1 MLRKPLLSSDE
12 KEDSSKKNNE
22 FLSSLISRG
31 GWNSFGSCLLFSC
44 YFSSIQSEDSTSFFM
59 IIGCSIILICHALW
73 YIFQNRSQDNIFSKT
88 LNIWHNSFS
97 IVSEISLFFLFC
109 RSKIPES
116 DRSNTISHEY
126 SYSPI
131 IFSFC
136 FIIPKILGQDK
147 KKTNT
152 IYYYKIF
159 LIIINLSRYIY
170 IILLLLSQ
178 KSNFNN
184 KNMDIL
190 SSSTIFVI
198 LILSYSIPTPSSSS
212 EKKLT
217 NITKVI
223 IILAFIKCFL
233 IIIGIYFFNISSS
246 RSKQASK
253 IEFQQL
259 TMDSDFNFISN
270 IIMKISTLLSI
281 CCWSISSSSLLQDI
295 KNERERVNMNEIKI
309 AFNIFFIVL
318 GCISISEE
326 NISKHSNSMLI
337 YQGLVLAAIIASNS
351 IVYWISS

>member
-1 MLRKPLLSSDE
+1 MLRKPLLSSDDE
-12 KEDSSKKNNE
+12 EDSSKKKNE
-22 FLSSLISRG
+22 FLSSLLISRV
-31 GWNSFGSCLLFSC
+31 WNSFGSCLLFSC
-44 YFSSIQSEDSTSFFM
+44 YFSSIQSEDSSSFFM
-59 IIGCSIILICHALW
+59 IIGCFIILICHGLW
-73 YIFQNRSQDNIFSKT
+73 YIFQKKSQDNIFSKT
-88 LNIWHNSFS
+88 LNIWNHSFS

-109 RSKIPES
+109 RSKIPEDKKS
-116 DRSNTISHEY
+116 TTIPHEY

-170 IILLLLSQ
+170 ILLLLSQ

-198 LILSYSIPTPSSSS
+198 LMISYSIPTPSSS
-212 EKKLT
+212 EKKST

-223 IILAFIKCFL
+223 IILALIKCFL

-246 RSKQASK
+246 SRSKQSSK

-259 TMDSDFNFISN
+259 IVDSDFNFISN

-281 CCWSISSSSLLQDI
+281 CCWSISSSSLLQVI
-295 KNERERVNMNEIKI
+295 KNEREIVNMNEIKI

-318 GCISISEE
+318 GCLSISEE